1 MAPKVQLTPKA
12 RQDLADIFRYTARE
26 WSLAQATAYLAELRR
41 AIEGLATGQTRS
53 RTMAKEISG
62 FEKSLVRS
70 HLIIHRRSE
79 NRIEVVRV
87 LHARMDID
95 RHM

>member
-1 MAPKVQLTPKA
+1 MALDVQLTPKA

-26 WSLAQATAYLAELRR
+26 WSLGQANAYLSELRR

-53 RTMAKEISG
+53 RALAEEIPG
-62 FEKSLVRS
+62 FERSLVRS
-70 HLIIHRRSE
+70 HLIIHRRVE
-79 NRIEVVRV
+79 NRVEVVRI